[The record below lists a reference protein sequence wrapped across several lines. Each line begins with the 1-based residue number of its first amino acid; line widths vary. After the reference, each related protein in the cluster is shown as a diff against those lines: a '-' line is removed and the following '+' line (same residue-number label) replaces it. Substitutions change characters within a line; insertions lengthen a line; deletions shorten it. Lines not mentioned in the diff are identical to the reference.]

1 MDLGVCNSRC
11 TKFTWR
17 KPSTRFF
24 HDIQSKHCKNC
35 ECCPVSQFIVRYM
48 FVWIQLLN
56 FQNCNQ
62 LSKLSKMI
70 KNSWKFSKIVPNCLK
85 LSKIVQNC
93 PKLSKKICQNC
104 QKCQNNQKVVK
115 LVSNHQYC
123 QNCQMLSKFSKT
135 VEIFK
140 KIQNCKKR
148 LIHWEI

>member
-1 MDLGVCNSRC
+1 MDLRVCSSRC

-93 PKLSKKICQNC
+93 QKRFVKIAKNVKIIKKLLNWFQIINIVKIVKCCQNF
-104 QKCQNNQKVVK
+104 QK
-115 LVSNHQYC
+115 L
-123 QNCQMLSKFSKT
+123 
-135 VEIFK
+135 
-140 KIQNCKKR
+140 
-148 LIHWEI
+148 